1 MAVLSK
7 EAFLERINQLFPESE
22 DNEERDL
29 SQIEDF
35 VDTYNDLENRTVNDE
50 WKAKYEDLRRKYR
63 ERFFNGEITEPEKQE
78 EEKQEEEKQDTEEMT
93 EEEIIDFYMPKRED

>member
-22 DNEERDL
+22 DNEERNL

-35 VDTYNDLENRTVNDE
+35 VDTYNELENRTVNDE
-50 WKAKYEDLRRKYR
+50 WKAKYEDLRKKYR
-63 ERFFNGEITEPEKQE
+63 ERFFNGEKKEPEKQE
-78 EEKQEEEKQDTEEMT
+78 EEKPDPAEMT
-93 EEEIIDFYMPKRED
+93 EEEIIDFYMPKKED

>member
-22 DNEERDL
+22 DNEERNL

-78 EEKQEEEKQDTEEMT
+78 EKKPDTAEMT
-93 EEEIIDFYMPKRED
+93 EEEIIDFYMPKKGD

>member
-22 DNEERDL
+22 DNEERNL

-63 ERFFNGEITEPEKQE
+63 ERFFTGETMEPEKQE
-78 EEKQEEEKQDTEEMT
+78 DEKPDPAEMT
-93 EEEIIDFYMPKRED
+93 EEEIIDFYMPKKED

>member
-22 DNEERDL
+22 DEEGNL

-35 VDTYNDLENRTVNDE
+35 VDTYNELENRTVNDE

-78 EEKQEEEKQDTEEMT
+78 EEKTDTAEMT
-93 EEEIIDFYMPKRED
+93 EEEIIDFYMPKKED